1 MSGGGARRRA
11 EPDIHAERRTG
22 GRGWLEL
29 TDSNAKRQV
38 EHRE

>member
-22 GRGWLEL
+22 GHGWFEL
-29 TDSNAKRQV
+29 TDSDAKRQT
-38 EHRE
+38 EGRE